1 MARCGEFLRGCNGLS
16 REGSLLQRFG
26 ANMAVMPDSADG
38 GADAPPSDPSA
49 GGSLSASP
57 GGSSD
62 VAADRGTAD
71 TGSTADPDRPA
82 LSVGAVA
89 RRLGVATSTLR
100 TWDRRYGLGPHSHAE
115 GSHRR
120 YTDEDVERLA
130 LMRRLVLQGAG
141 PAEAARIAVGTP
153 RDILRTLA
161 GSPPEDARGPSG
173 LRSGAVGA
181 VRPGREESGSAAPA
195 GAAADGPQGP
205 AEVAEEDIDR
215 FAADFAVIVR
225 DDGGYAVRE
234 PGASVDV
241 GSTPARAVGD
251 GTGLASAQARGLA
264 RAVLAMDSPAVTD
277 LVIDSVRR
285 QGVVASWESLLA
297 PALRAVGRRWARLGA
312 GVEVEH
318 LLTECVLTALRS
330 RAAEFGGEPL
340 NAAPVLL
347 ACAAEEQHS
356 LPLYAIAAALAE
368 RQVGSRVL
376 GARVPL
382 EALTAAVRRVAPSAV
397 FVWSQL
403 AETAGMELG
412 AFTAGSR
419 PTRLVVGGLGWDPA
433 RLPSGVVHVAD
444 FPRAVEV
451 LATLAQ

>member
-1 MARCGEFLRGCNGLS
+1 MAP
-16 REGSLLQRFG
+16 
-26 ANMAVMPDSADG
+26 MPDSVDG
-38 GADAPPSDPSA
+38 EAGAPPDPSV
-49 GGSLSASP
+49 GGP
-57 GGSSD
+57 SD
-62 VAADRGTAD
+62 VPASAAAEPEATP
-71 TGSTADPDRPA
+71 DPDHPA

-100 TWDRRYGLGPHSHAE
+100 TWDRRYGLGPHSHAG

-141 PAEAARIAVGTP
+141 PAEAARVAVGTS
-153 RDILRTLA
+153 RDSLRTLA
-161 GSPPEDARGPSG
+161 GSVPADARGPSG
-173 LRSGAVGA
+173 LRSGVVGIL
-181 VRPGREESGSAAPA
+181 RPGADGSGSGEPA
-195 GAAADGPQGP
+195 GVAADGPRGP
-205 AEVAEEDIDR
+205 AEVAEEDVDR
-215 FAADFAVIVR
+215 FAADFAVLVR
-225 DDGGYAVRE
+225 DDGGYALRE

-312 GVEVEH
+312 GIEVEH

-403 AETAGMELG
+403 AETAEMELES
-412 AFTAGSR
+412 FTAGSR
-419 PTRLVVGGLGWDPA
+419 PTLLVVGGLGWDPA
-433 RLPSGVVHVAD
+433 RLPTGVAHVAD
-444 FPRAVEV
+444 FPQAVEV

>member
-1 MARCGEFLRGCNGLS
+1 MAPDGEYPPVCNASALE
-16 REGSLLQRFG
+16 RSLLQRFG
-26 ANMAVMPDSADG
+26 ANMALMPDSADD
-38 GADAPPSDPSA
+38 GAGEPSSGAEPDVPPDP
-49 GGSLSASP
+49 
-57 GGSSD
+57 
-62 VAADRGTAD
+62 GTAP
-71 TGSTADPDRPA
+71 TPDPDRPA

-141 PAEAARIAVGTP
+141 PAEAARVAVGTP
-153 RDILRTLA
+153 RDSLRTLA
-161 GSPPEDARGPSG
+161 GSPPEDVRSLSG
-173 LRSGAVGA
+173 LRSGVVGA
-181 VRPGREESGSAAPA
+181 VRHGSQESGPPDPL
-195 GAAADGPQGP
+195 GAVAADGPPGP

-225 DDGGYAVRE
+225 DDGGYAVRP

-297 PALRAVGRRWARLGA
+297 PALRAVGRRWARLGT
-312 GVEVEH
+312 GIEVEH

-376 GARVPL
+376 GARVPV
-382 EALTAAVRRVAPSAV
+382 EALIAAVRRVAPSAV

-403 AETAGMELG
+403 AETAGMELEP
-412 AFTAGSR
+412 FTAGPR

-433 RLPSGVVHVAD
+433 RVPTGVVQVVD
-444 FPRAVEV
+444 FPQAVEV